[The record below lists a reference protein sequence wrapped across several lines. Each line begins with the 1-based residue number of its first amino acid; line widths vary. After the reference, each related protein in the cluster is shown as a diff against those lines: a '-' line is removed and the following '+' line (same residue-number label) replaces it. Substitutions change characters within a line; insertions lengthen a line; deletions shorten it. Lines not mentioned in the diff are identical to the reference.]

1 MRTQLKVEGLW
12 TIMVNGY
19 EDLEND
25 GKLSVVELTN
35 LEDKYCQDAKALSK
49 IQTGISKAYFEK
61 SLLVRL

>member
-49 IQTGISKAYFEK
+49 IQTGVSRAYFAK